1 MDAAISKALVLPLQ
15 AVAGSFASTLYSKLF
30 LVTHSCRRERAMPG
44 EGLTLAAPQ
53 TPVESVNAKARWTGK
68 LLNPSQLRSCLTY
81 EWAKTVFAFPL
92 GDVIP
97 AVDDP
102 KLVAEAEVFVGD
114 SNVDGDLPFIA
125 HLGGIQL

>member
-1 MDAAISKALVLPLQ
+1 MDGEASEPQPIAVLLD
-15 AVAGSFASTLYSKLF
+15 V
-30 LVTHSCRRERAMPG
+30 RM
-44 EGLTLAAPQ
+44 
-53 TPVESVNAKARWTGK
+53 GK
-68 LLNPSQLRSCLTY
+68 DS
-81 EWAKTVFAFPL
+81 FAFPL